1 MFQKKLSYKLENFP
15 IMMFAIVMGISGL
28 TIVYQ
33 KAALW
38 VGFSHIFAN
47 LLAILDSFLF
57 FTIAFIYTTKIIKHT
72 QAVKAELAHTI
83 RINFFA
89 TFSISLLLLSA
100 IYGDFGFGFAGYFWF
115 LGVVFQTFF
124 TFYTMKFWIQNN
136 IEITSSNPAW
146 FIPIVGNVIVPVG
159 GVGIVSNQVLMY
171 FFSIGIFFWI
181 IILAIIFNRILFHNQ
196 LAQKFMPTLFI
207 LIAPPAIG
215 LVSYVKMTEN
225 FDFFASFLYN
235 IGLFFTFL
243 LLFMWKS
250 FVKLKFFISWW
261 AFTFPLAAITI
272 ATLLIYHKTSI
283 GFYANLGFIF
293 MFITTVV
300 VCIVAFATLKHIFRG
315 EICIAEH

>member
-1 MFQKKLSYKLENFP
+1 MFQKKLSNKLENFP
-15 IMMFAIVMGISGL
+15 IMMFAIVMGFSGL

-47 LLAILDSFLF
+47 FLAILDSFLF
-57 FTIAFIYTTKIIKHT
+57 FAIVFVYIAKIIKHP
-72 QAVKAELAHTI
+72 QVVKDEFSHTI
-83 RINFFA
+83 RMNFFA
-89 TFSISLLLLSA
+89 AFSISLLLLSV
-100 IYGDFGFGFAGYFWF
+100 IYGDFGFKFAKYFWY

-124 TFYTMKFWIQNN
+124 TFHTIKFWIQNN

-159 GVGIVSNQVLMY
+159 GVGIVGNEFLMY
-171 FFSIGIFFWI
+171 FFSIGVFFWI

-243 LLFMWKS
+243 LFFMWKS

-272 ATLLIYHKTSI
+272 ATLLVYHKTSI
-283 GFYANLGFIF
+283 SFYANLGLFFI
-293 MFITTVV
+293 FITTAVV
-300 VCIVAFATLKHIFRG
+300 SLVAYATLKHMFKG

>member
-1 MFQKKLSYKLENFP
+1 MQQISQKLENFP

-38 VGFSHIFAN
+38 LGFSHIFAN
-47 LLAILDSFLF
+47 FLAILDSFLF
-57 FTIAFIYTTKIIKHT
+57 FLIVFIYIAKMIKHP
-72 QAVKAELAHTI
+72 QAAKAEFSHI
-83 RINFFA
+83 VKINFFA
-89 TFSISLLLLSA
+89 AFSISLLLLSI
-100 IYGDFGFGFAGYFWF
+100 IYGDLGFGVAKYFWY
-115 LGVVFQTFF
+115 LGVIFQTFF
-124 TFYTMKFWIQNN
+124 TFHTIKFWIQNN

-146 FIPIVGNVIVPVG
+146 FIPIVGNVIVPIG

-215 LVSYVKMTEN
+215 LVSYVKMTGE
-225 FDFFASFLYN
+225 FDLFASFLYN

-250 FVKLKFFISWW
+250 FIKLKFFISWW

-272 ATLLIYHKTSI
+272 ATLLIYHKSAI
-283 GFYANLGFIF
+283 SFYANLGLALV
-293 MFITTVV
+293 FITTAIVS
-300 VCIVAFATLKHIFRG
+300 IVAIVTIKHILRN